1 MLHEPEG
8 RRTRERRSVSARTR
22 LIGSA
27 CVAAAVGAPVGV
39 LVDGRIAPL
48 VGWDVLALVFCGW
61 AWAEVWRFDAVA
73 TARHSMRVDPSRD
86 VADLLLLGASV
97 ASLAAVGLAIFGAGH
112 ANGNA
117 KYLDA
122 ALALFSVFVSWTLV
136 HTVFT
141 LRYAHLYYSDPV
153 GGIDFGADQDARYS
167 DFAYLAFTVGMTFQV
182 SDTNIEQ
189 RRIRRAVLR
198 QSLLSYPL
206 GTVIIAAT
214 INLLSGLA
222 K

>member
-1 MLHEPEG
+1 M
-8 RRTRERRSVSARTR
+8 R
-22 LIGSA
+22 LFGSA
-27 CVAAAVGAPVGV
+27 CAGTAAGVPVAVFA
-39 LVDGRIAPL
+39 DDRIAPL

-61 AWAEVWRFDAVA
+61 VWAEVWRFDAAA
-73 TARHSMRVDPSRD
+73 TARHSMRVDPAHD
-86 VADLLLLGASV
+86 TADLLLLGAAV
-97 ASLAAVGLAIFGAGH
+97 ASLAAVGLVLFGAGH
-112 ANGNA
+112 ANGNT
-117 KYLDA
+117 KYLEA

-141 LRYAHLYYSDPV
+141 LRYAHLYYSEPV
-153 GGIDFGADQDARYS
+153 GGIAFPGDEDPMYS

-182 SDTNIEQ
+182 SDTDITQ

-206 GTVIIAAT
+206 GTVIIAAA
-214 INLLSGLA
+214 INLVSGLA